1 MYLRV
6 KHSIIFLMNIIS
18 INAKDYEEKYH
29 IHSLLAKL
37 LKVSELDDSFILE
50 LLKEGYELSTSS
62 DECVK
67 AASKRILEAKDNNEK
82 IFVVGDYDADG
93 ICAASIMKI
102 LLDKLGIE
110 NDYYIPNRFTD
121 GYGLNEDIVLKA
133 KDNNSD
139 LIITVDN
146 GVKALDAI
154 NKAKELGIDII
165 ITDHHTIEE
174 ELKDVLVVHPD
185 YMSDE
190 YKYLCGAAVALE
202 ISRYLIGDDEI
213 STALAAVASIADVM
227 VLSKETREIVKAGLE
242 IIKKKIPYSIY
253 ALNNGGE
260 IDYETIGFQIAPK
273 LNCVG
278 RLADKAD
285 VNVMPEYLISD
296 SHIYIDD
303 ISREINNFNDQR
315 KELQRTQVTKAKELM
330 NDDPFIIVAD
340 ESFHEGVNG
349 IVAGRLTEEFNRPS
363 LVMSIK
369 DGVYKGS
376 ARSPEGI
383 NLIEL
388 FKDNEYVKGGGHK
401 SAAGYSVKKE
411 DFKAFYDK
419 CQNDTKELLDKVVVR
434 EKEYIALDLNDLTV
448 QNFKE
453 LSRIEPKP
461 KQLANIKFA
470 ISAQKVSRIFNNEN
484 VVKFMVGTNSEAV
497 LFKNSEYYKNNGFNG
512 LKDNEYL
519 LGRLTLNE
527 YKGNIKVQMIVEGI
541 GE

>member
-1 MYLRV
+1 M
-6 KHSIIFLMNIIS
+6 KIIS

-29 IHSLLAKL
+29 VHSLLAKL
-37 LKVSELDDSFILE
+37 LKVSELDESFIFE

-67 AASKRILEAKDNNEK
+67 KACKRILEAKDNNEK

-133 KDNNSD
+133 KNNNSD

-154 NKAKELGIDII
+154 NKTKELGMDII

-174 ELKDVLVVHPD
+174 ELKDVLVVHPN
-185 YMSDE
+185 YMSEE
-190 YKYLCGAAVALE
+190 YEYLCGAGVALE
-202 ISRYLIGDDEI
+202 ISRYLIGDDERSI
-213 STALAAVASIADVM
+213 ALAAIASIADVM

-303 ISREINNFNDQR
+303 ISREINNFNEER
-315 KELQRTQVTKAKELM
+315 KELQRIQVNKAKELM

-349 IVAGRLTEEFNRPS
+349 IVAGRLCEEFNRPS

-369 DGVYKGS
+369 DNIYKGS
-376 ARSPEGI
+376 ARSIEGI

-388 FKDNEYVKGGGHK
+388 FKDNEYVEGGGHK

-419 CQNDTKELLDKVVVR
+419 CQSDTKGLLDNITVK
-434 EKEYIALDLNDLTV
+434 EKEYIELGLNDLTI
-448 QNFKE
+448 QNIKE

-461 KQLANIKFA
+461 KQLSNIKYA
-470 ISAQKVSRIFNNEN
+470 ISARKVNRVFDNESI
-484 VVKFMVGTNSEAV
+484 VKFMIGANSEAV

-527 YKGNIKVQMIVEGI
+527 YKGNIRVQLIVEGI

>member
-1 MYLRV
+1 MYLTV
-6 KHSIIFLMNIIS
+6 KHSIIFLMKIIS

-29 IHSLLAKL
+29 VHSLLAKL
-37 LKVSELDDSFILE
+37 LKVSELDESFIFE

-67 AASKRILEAKDNNEK
+67 KACRRILEAKDNNEK

-154 NKAKELGIDII
+154 NKTKELGMDII

-174 ELKDVLVVHPD
+174 EIKDVLVVHPN
-185 YMSDE
+185 YMSEE
-190 YKYLCGAAVALE
+190 YEYLCGAAVALE
-202 ISRYLIGDDEI
+202 ISRYLIGDDERSI
-213 STALAAVASIADVM
+213 ALAAVASIADVM

-296 SHIYIDD
+296 SHIFIDD
-303 ISREINNFNDQR
+303 ISREINNFNEER
-315 KELQRTQVTKAKELM
+315 KELQRIQVNKAKEMM

-349 IVAGRLTEEFNRPS
+349 IVAGRLTEEFNKPS

-369 DGVYKGS
+369 DDIYKGS
-376 ARSPEGI
+376 ARSIEGI

-388 FKDNEYVKGGGHK
+388 FKDNEYVEGGGHK

-419 CQNDTKELLDKVVVR
+419 CQSDTKGLLDNITVK
-434 EKEYIALDLNDLTV
+434 EKEYIELGLNDLTI
-448 QNFKE
+448 QNIKE

-461 KQLANIKFA
+461 KQLSNIKYA
-470 ISAQKVSRIFNNEN
+470 ISARKVNRVFDNESI
-484 VVKFMVGTNSEAV
+484 VKFMIGANSEAV

-527 YKGNIKVQMIVEGI
+527 YKGNIRVQLIVEGI